1 MNLIEKLTP
10 FELNDIVGHANNAL
24 RTKQNPI
31 TSAEHWLK
39 ALNSS
44 WYALREDLRDAQGD
58 ELGDKQLFIRLL
70 ETCLD
75 LEDKRALLQGAG
87 ARDFNVLT
95 PRVMDMDSFPR
106 ATHDPANPDP
116 SDVERAQAA
125 HRKFCEKYSRWADD
139 IRNNH
144 RATDAV
150 GSLARAMYA
159 IRCNLNH
166 CGKFPNGP
174 DTEKVNRDRAVAGI
188 ASQIFGHM
196 LSLLLKRPNIRLASY
211 GTLRPN
217 GTNNQVLS
225 SCQGTWEPGTIRGK
239 ISYQDQLPLFDW
251 NVSGDEVP
259 VDVLTSA
266 GLIEKWGE
274 LDKFEG
280 DRYAREWVPVSLTDG
295 SRVVAMAYVRKPSG
309 RETWA

>member
-1 MNLIEKLTP
+1 MNLLETLTP
-10 FELNDIVGHANNAL
+10 LELNDIIGHANNAL
-24 RTKQNPI
+24 RTRQNPV

-44 WYALREDLRDAQGD
+44 WYALRENLRDAHGG
-58 ELGDKQLFIRLL
+58 ELGDRALFVRML

-75 LEDKRALLQGAG
+75 PEDKRALLQGVST
-87 ARDFNVLT
+87 REFNVLT

-106 ATHDPANPDP
+106 ATHDPANPD
-116 SDVERAQAA
+116 SRDIERAQTA
-125 HRKFCEKYSRWADD
+125 HRTFCEKYSRWTED
-139 IRNNH
+139 IRNN
-144 RATDAV
+144 RGASDAV

-174 DTEKVNRDRAVAGI
+174 DTEKVVRDRAIAGI

-196 LSLLLKRPNIRLASY
+196 LSLLLKRPNTRLASY

-217 GTNNQVLS
+217 GPNNQVLG
-225 SCQGTWEPGTIRGK
+225 SCQGVRSPGTIRGK
-239 ISYQDQLPLFDW
+239 ISYQDELPLFDW
-251 NVSGDEVP
+251 NISGEEVP
-259 VDVLTSA
+259 VDVLMSA

-280 DRYAREWVPVSLTDG
+280 DRYAREWVPVSLEDG
-295 SRVVAMAYVRKPSG
+295 SRVVAMVYVRKPSG